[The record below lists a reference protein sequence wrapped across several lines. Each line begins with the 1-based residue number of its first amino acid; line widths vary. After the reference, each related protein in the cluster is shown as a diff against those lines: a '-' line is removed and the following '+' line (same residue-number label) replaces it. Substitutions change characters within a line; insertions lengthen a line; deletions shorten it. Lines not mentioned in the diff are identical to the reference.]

1 MARASGSLERATT
14 CPVDTNAEGI
24 SAGHK
29 DGVLT
34 VVIPRKAEETPKS
47 RTIEVTRA

>member
-1 MARASGSLERATT
+1 MTLPDDA
-14 CPVDTNAEGI
+14 DAEGI
-24 SAGHK
+24 SASHK